1 MENNEYTQ
9 DEIELLNQDITDYYG
24 YAKLPKN
31 QVWHRWENGKI
42 RVLTKEEVSEMKQKL
57 RNKN

>member
-1 MENNEYTQ
+1 MKHTKK
-9 DEIELLNQDITDYYG
+9 DSIKHYG
-24 YAKLPKN
+24 YAKLPEN

-57 RNKN
+57 RNT